1 MNISESGKVN
11 NFLGVYYKWGHGAK
25 GTYAKI
31 TMYKDVKKVVEGYK
45 NYNESDLKVQKT
57 TGDPETTLSKSDL
70 KGSDHINNYSSFL
83 GQLMWNTTKVGPD
96 RANVSR
102 YLMVYISYP
111 GPEHWKVLGRF
122 IGHLKDK

>member
-45 NYNESDLKVQKT
+45 NYNKSDLKVQKT
-57 TGDPETTLSKSDL
+57 TGDPDTNLSKSDL
-70 KGSDHINNYSSFL
+70 KGSDHINNYISFV
-83 GQLMWNTTKVGPD
+83 GQLMWYRTKVGHD
-96 RANVSR
+96 VANAA
-102 YLMVYISYP
+102 
-111 GPEHWKVLGRF
+111 G
-122 IGHLKDK
+122 